1 MKLIRMAVLIA
12 APVMARA
19 QTPDLDLEIRPFVG
33 AWIPTGDFRIDF
45 DRGRTAGLSAA
56 VQPARHWLF
65 ALTASYTATTNNY
78 TFMSRHGT
86 GIWQYGAGFEIVP
99 AAPADVGL
107 QLRPFISLGGGFR
120 TYKYDDPA
128 GSSSSCGEGY
138 GGVGTDLLS
147 IRLGL
152 RLEAR
157 DYVSCFKSPQS
168 GSTFSRSNLAGLLAL
183 MISL

>member
-1 MKLIRMAVLIA
+1 MKLIVIA
-12 APVMARA
+12 LVVVTGVGHA
-19 QTPDLDLEIRPFVG
+19 QTSDLDLELRPFVG

-65 ALTASYTATTNNY
+65 ALSASYTATTNNY
-78 TFMSRHGT
+78 AFMTKHGT

-107 QLRPFISLGGGFR
+107 QLRPFVGLGGGFR
-120 TYKYDDPA
+120 TYRYDDQA

-138 GGVGTDLLS
+138 GGIGADLLS
-147 IRLGL
+147 IRFGA

-157 DYVSCFKSPQS
+157 DYVSCFKSPLS
-168 GSTFSRSNLAGLLAL
+168 GSTLSRNNLAASLAL